1 MSDIVRTPETIAG
14 EINFIKRQTSA
25 TCLNAAIEIGKLL
38 VEAKS
43 AVAHGE
49 WGKWLETNVDY
60 SQSTA
65 NGLMKLFKSYGEKQ
79 QLSAFDENL
88 GDIFGALTPSQA
100 LALTALPEEK
110 RVEYVQ
116 THDVENESVREM
128 KEQIEQL
135 KRDIKQ
141 CENGYEQTLMLARNK
156 LRDKDIVIKDKDKQ
170 IKKLKNDADASS
182 IQANDYKKQAD
193 AANKRADNAEK
204 QLGELIAKGEPAT
217 ADMEAVRKEFEDEI
231 VHLKK
236 RLKNAEN
243 STIQKF
249 ALYYEQFQNNFQQ
262 LWLLLDGEA
271 DKEVAEKF
279 RAALRKAIE
288 NFSQSTGLNVEE
300 GG

>member
-25 TCLNAAIEIGKLL
+25 ACLNAAIEIGKLL

-100 LALTALPEEK
+100 LVLTALPEDK
-110 RVEYVQ
+110 RAEYVQ

-128 KEQIEQL
+128 KKQ
-135 KRDIKQ
+135 IKQ
-141 CENGYEQTLMLARNK
+141 LQLNLSQSKDLYEQTLLMERNK
-156 LRDKDIVIKDKDKQ
+156 IKDRDKLIKDKNKRLDELKGALALETDKV
-170 IKKLKNDADASS
+170 KDS
-182 IQANDYKKQAD
+182 IKQAD
-193 AANKRADNAEK
+193 AANKRAQNAEK
-204 QLGELIAKGEPAT
+204 QLGELIAKGEPAA
-217 ADMEAVRKEFEDEI
+217 ADMESVRKEFEGEI
-231 VHLKK
+231 AYLKQ

-249 ALYYEQFQNNFQQ
+249 SVYFEQFQGDFQQ
-262 LWLLLDGEA
+262 LWLLIDQEE
-271 DKEVAEKF
+271 DKEIAGKF
-279 RAALRKAIE
+279 RAALEKAIDS
-288 NFSQSTGLNVEE
+288 FRSSL
-300 GG
+300 